1 MIVVQLCDYTKN
13 HRSVPFKWVNFMR
26 CELYPNK
33 ATKKESTLLWMLFS
47 SAVLNSLMGS
57 RGILDFLCIIS
68 WHLQTVTVVFLPFQ
82 FGALLFIFLI

>member
-1 MIVVQLCDYTKN
+1 MFYYFDVVVRGIVFLLFVVSYRNVEYFCILI
-13 HRSVPFKWVNFMR
+13 
-26 CELYPNK
+26 LY
-33 ATKKESTLLWMLFS
+33 F